1 MQLWYDTPADQWVE
15 ALPVG
20 NGRLGGMVFGD
31 VSEERIALNED
42 TLTSGEPLPLGVV
55 DIKSRLDEVVGWL
68 RAGEY
73 QRAHAFITQN
83 WLGRCQQSYQP
94 LGDLAILFNGKGPA
108 ADYRRELDIAEAV
121 AGVSYRQG
129 GATFQR
135 QIISSFPDSCVA
147 IRAIPQLP
155 FPLRLSCRAR
165 IHRRLPRRTRTPTVC
180 LDSSPG

>member
-121 AGVSYRQG
+121 AGAWFIQESVPESIFEGKHGQ
-129 GATFQR
+129 
-135 QIISSFPDSCVA
+135 
-147 IRAIPQLP
+147 
-155 FPLRLSCRAR
+155 
-165 IHRRLPRRTRTPTVC
+165 
-180 LDSSPG
+180 